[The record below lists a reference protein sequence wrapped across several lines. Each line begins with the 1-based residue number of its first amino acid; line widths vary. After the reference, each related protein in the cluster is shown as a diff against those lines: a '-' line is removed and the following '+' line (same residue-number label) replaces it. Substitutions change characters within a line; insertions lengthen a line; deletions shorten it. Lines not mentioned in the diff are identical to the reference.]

1 MSFGSISG
9 WWSPPAFPYARR
21 KAWRRSGLLHSQ
33 AANEGGEL
41 NLLDP
46 LTIDE
51 ALHKAVELRDRGF
64 RHISL
69 INRQTGAE
77 VADLEELM
85 RSWKS
90 NAPGST

>member
-1 MSFGSISG
+1 MLGAIHG
-9 WWSPPAFPYARR
+9 GEVARYTI
-21 KAWRRSGLLHSQ
+21 K

-51 ALHKAVELRDRGF
+51 ALRKAVELRDRGY

-69 INRQTGAE
+69 RNSQTGVE

-85 RSWKS
+85 RGWKS
-90 NAPGST
+90 GAEGSA